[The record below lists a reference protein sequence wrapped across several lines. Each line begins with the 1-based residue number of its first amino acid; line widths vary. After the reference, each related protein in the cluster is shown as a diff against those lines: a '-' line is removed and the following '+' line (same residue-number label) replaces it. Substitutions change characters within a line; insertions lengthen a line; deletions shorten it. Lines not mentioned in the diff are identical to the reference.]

1 MCRRPASF
9 CGLWGSNS
17 ATLCFIFISINT
29 QWRLNITSGNLSP
42 SPSLV
47 FLYRSPPST
56 RRRSRKKRRKRRRR
70 KRKRS
75 ISIITITTTAMEV
88 ERSLCRMAPSR
99 RRSLCRSV
107 SNNHN
112 IKLNRSLL
120 LICKLWVR
128 FPKSE
133 SVQQNVH
140 VQRIRLILFL
150 HCSQFT

>member
-56 RRRSRKKRRKRRRR
+56 RRRSRKKRRKRRKR
-70 KRKRS
+70 KRKR
-75 ISIITITTTAMEV
+75 SIITITTTAMEV
-88 ERSLCRMAPSR
+88 EKSLCRMAPSR

-150 HCSQFT
+150 RCSQFT

>member
-75 ISIITITTTAMEV
+75 IITITTTAMEV

-133 SVQQNVH
+133 LVQQNVH

-150 HCSQFT
+150 RCSQFT

>member
-47 FLYRSPPST
+47 FLYRSHPST

-70 KRKRS
+70 KRKR
-75 ISIITITTTAMEV
+75 SIITITTTAMEV

>member
-75 ISIITITTTAMEV
+75 IITITTTAMEV

-120 LICKLWVR
+120 LICKLRVM

-133 SVQQNVH
+133 SVRQNVH

-150 HCSQFT
+150 RCSQFT

>member
-47 FLYRSPPST
+47 FLYRSHPST

-70 KRKRS
+70 KRKR
-75 ISIITITTTAMEV
+75 SIITITTTAMEV

-120 LICKLWVR
+120 LICKLRVM

-150 HCSQFT
+150 RCSQFT

>member
-47 FLYRSPPST
+47 FLYRSHPST

-70 KRKRS
+70 KRKR
-75 ISIITITTTAMEV
+75 SIITITTTAMEV

-150 HCSQFT
+150 RCSQFT

>member
-47 FLYRSPPST
+47 FLYRSHPST

-70 KRKRS
+70 KRKR
-75 ISIITITTTAMEV
+75 SIITITTTAMEV

-120 LICKLWVR
+120 LICKLRVR

-150 HCSQFT
+150 RCSQFT

>member
-75 ISIITITTTAMEV
+75 IITITTTAMEV

-120 LICKLWVR
+120 LICKLWVM

-150 HCSQFT
+150 RCSQFT

>member
-56 RRRSRKKRRKRRRR
+56 RRRSRKKRRKRRKR
-70 KRKRS
+70 KRKR
-75 ISIITITTTAMEV
+75 SIITITTTAMEV
-88 ERSLCRMAPSR
+88 EKSLCRMAPSR

-120 LICKLWVR
+120 LICKLRVM

-150 HCSQFT
+150 RCSQFT